1 MSDFNFNS
9 YLKNNPLLKE
19 TNGYGNYV
27 QPEKMFGSPDRI
39 SSRDYDNMTDDEL
52 DAAEER
58 GDLGPSNLPLGPD
71 GELMEDDDQTGGS
84 IDYDYFLDFGGEE
97 IEKAIIS
104 LLSEGFDAEDILDF
118 CKLTIKEHDTK
129 TNRPSSDYDTLD

>member
-1 MSDFNFNS
+1 M
-9 YLKNNPLLKE
+9 LE
-19 TNGYGNYV
+19 YV
-27 QPEKMFGSPDRI
+27 
-39 SSRDYDNMTDDEL
+39 RDDEFDNMPNDYL

-58 GDLGPSNLPLGPD
+58 GDLGPSKLPLGPD

-118 CKLTIKEHDTK
+118 CKLTIKEHDIK
-129 TNRPSSDYDTLD
+129 TNRPSSNYDTSD